1 MKLRRF
7 KVAQEFIR
15 GREATLSDRS
25 EIRHILKVLRLKA
38 GDQVV
43 LFDGEGK
50 EYQATITNL
59 SPHKASFS
67 LLHESP
73 MRSMESP
80 LVMILGL
87 GLLKSSK
94 FDWLIQKATELGV
107 SEIVPFRS
115 LRVVPRLE
123 EDKSRSRQP
132 RWEKIASEA
141 ARQCG
146 RAKVPKVHSLRTF
159 EEMLAMDFEKT
170 TKIFLWEKENQGN
183 LREALASPPS
193 SVFVLVGPE
202 GGFSEEEAS
211 RARGAGFRP
220 VRLGPR
226 ILRAETAG
234 IVIVGLLQ
242 FLLGDLHGEENF
254 PCHLLP
260 AIL

>member
-7 KVAQEFIR
+7 RVAKEFIH
-15 GREATLSDRS
+15 GREASIGDRS
-25 EIRHILKVLRLKA
+25 EIKHILKVLRLRV
-38 GDQVV
+38 GNQVV

-67 LLHESP
+67 LFHESP

-107 SEIVPFRS
+107 SEIVPFSS
-115 LRVVPRLE
+115 LRAVPRLE
-123 EDKSRSRQP
+123 ENKPRSRQS

-146 RAKVPKVHSLRTF
+146 RAKVPKVHLLRTF

-170 TKIFLWEKENQGN
+170 IKIFLWEKENQGN
-183 LREALASPPS
+183 LRQALVAPTPRILA
-193 SVFVLVGPE
+193 LVGPE

>member
-183 LREALASPPS
+183 LRQALVAPTPR
-193 SVFVLVGPE
+193 VVALVGPE
-202 GGFSEEEAS
+202 GGFSEEEAFQAQ
-211 RARGAGFRP
+211 RAGFRP

-242 FLLGDLHGEENF
+242 FLLGDLQ
-254 PCHLLP
+254 
-260 AIL
+260 